1 MAQRIK
7 TKQEVLREFPE
18 KIESLT
24 MPTREYVEVFP
35 YFGMSLEKAESEN
48 KKLIESGE
56 KSFYIPYSLIADDD
70 YIMHENQGLNGIR
83 DNVHERS
90 KQAGNWAKE
99 DLRDLQIEAIVCI
112 STITPESSHSIRKAT
127 RILLDLAGRFDVDLS
142 NIEEI

>member
-1 MAQRIK
+1 
-7 TKQEVLREFPE
+7 
-18 KIESLT
+18 
-24 MPTREYVEVFP
+24 MPTSEYVKVFP
-35 YFGMSLEKAESEN
+35 FFGMGLYQAISEN
-48 KKLIESGE
+48 DKL
-56 KSFYIPYSLIADDD
+56 KSNGGLGWHIYPSLIADDD
-70 YIMHENQGLNGIR
+70 YIMPENQGLNGIR

-99 DLRDLQIEAIVCI
+99 DLRDMQIEAIVCL